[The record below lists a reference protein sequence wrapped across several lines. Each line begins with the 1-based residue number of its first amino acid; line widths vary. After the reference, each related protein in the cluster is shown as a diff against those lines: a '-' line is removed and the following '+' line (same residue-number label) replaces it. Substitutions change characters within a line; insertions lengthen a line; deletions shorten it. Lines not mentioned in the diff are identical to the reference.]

1 MNVYKLKTGLTQD
14 ELDKLQDSMDKS
26 DFILINSVEDKVL
39 NVDIIEDGFVSSY
52 IICSEKILDLLKSIF
67 YKYEVTFSVQDITK
81 LFLYGQVDVDDIDFQ
96 NYLEKNL
103 DIDTIL
109 DKINEV
115 GIDSLSDLDKD
126 ILSGNM

>member
-1 MNVYKLKTGLTQD
+1 MNVYKLKTGLTQED
-14 ELDKLQDSMDKS
+14 LDKLQNSMDES

-39 NVDIIEDGFVSSY
+39 NADIIEDGFVSSY
-52 IICSEKILDLLKSIF
+52 MICSEKILDLLKSIF

-81 LFLYGQVDVDDIDFQ
+81 LFLYGQVDVDDIYFQ
-96 NYLEKNL
+96 NYLQENL

-109 DKINEV
+109 DKISEV

-126 ILSGNM
+126 ILNRNV